1 MALMTTGG
9 AVLLAFYSENNDVII
24 WAWNLMGFPSVMY
37 IIINTNEQAPRFPS
51 ISGLTIGRDTTEC
64 IFDRKLI
71 IFAEICHYHDV
82 ILHEGLVSGLYDA
95 SAGIFLTFKFMYDSD
110 LGITLTEMLIG
121 FACATALIWL
131 KLFFFMPYKEFDE
144 SRTAF
149 ESSVFGQFC
158 NKSEKSVEP
167 VVDECAKDDE
177 SVENKKEKIPLTKS
191 ILTINYFLANI
202 FFIVMTVRINSFPS

>member
-1 MALMTTGG
+1 
-9 AVLLAFYSENNDVII
+9 
-24 WAWNLMGFPSVMY
+24 
-37 IIINTNEQAPRFPS
+37 
-51 ISGLTIGRDTTEC
+51 
-64 IFDRKLI
+64 
-71 IFAEICHYHDV
+71 
-82 ILHEGLVSGLYDA
+82 
-95 SAGIFLTFKFMYDSD
+95 MYDSD

-121 FACATALIWL
+121 FACATALIWI

-167 VVDECAKDDE
+167 VADECANDE
-177 SVENKKEKIPLTKS
+177 VVENKKEKIPLTKS

>member
-1 MALMTTGG
+1 M
-9 AVLLAFYSENNDVII
+9 
-24 WAWNLMGFPSVMY
+24 
-37 IIINTNEQAPRFPS
+37 
-51 ISGLTIGRDTTEC
+51 
-64 IFDRKLI
+64 
-71 IFAEICHYHDV
+71 
-82 ILHEGLVSGLYDA
+82 
-95 SAGIFLTFKFMYDSD
+95 TFKFMYDSD

-121 FACATALIWL
+121 FACATALIWI

-167 VVDECAKDDE
+167 VADECAKDDE
-177 SVENKKEKIPLTKS
+177 IVENKKEKIPLTKS

-202 FFIVMTVRINSFPS
+202 FFIVMTVRINSFPSEGFFTLIQRAIPP